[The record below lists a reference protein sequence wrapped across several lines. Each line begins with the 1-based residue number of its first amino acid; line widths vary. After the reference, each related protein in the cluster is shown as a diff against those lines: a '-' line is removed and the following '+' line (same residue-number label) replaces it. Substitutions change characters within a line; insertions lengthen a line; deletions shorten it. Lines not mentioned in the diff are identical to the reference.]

1 MEDKKKILIIEDEK
15 FLLEMYDMR
24 LTAAGF
30 EVITALEGK
39 EGLHLA
45 VEKKPDLIILDIV
58 LPEISGYEILRM
70 LKKDPDTKDITVL
83 VFSNLSQEEE
93 IQKGLDLGASDYV
106 VKTEV
111 TPSQL
116 VEKVKKML
124 EKSNQ
129 RE

>member
-70 LKKDPDTKDITVL
+70 LKKDPDTEDITVL
-83 VFSNLSQEEE
+83 VFSNLGQEEE

-124 EKSNQ
+124 EESNQ
-129 RE
+129 KE